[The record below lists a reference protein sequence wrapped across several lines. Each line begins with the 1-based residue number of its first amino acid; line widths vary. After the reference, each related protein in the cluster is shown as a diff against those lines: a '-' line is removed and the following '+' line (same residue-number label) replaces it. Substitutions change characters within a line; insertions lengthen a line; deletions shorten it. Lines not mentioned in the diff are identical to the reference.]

1 MTPKERILQ
10 YIDAKGI
17 TQYAFSKKTGLS
29 NGFLKAGSSLSV
41 DNLLIISKV
50 FSDLNLEWVI
60 CGEGNMLHD
69 GNIGHIQTGH
79 TNTIDNSPININAN
93 TAEIERLNERIK
105 HLEDLLSA
113 KDEIINLLKNK

>member
-79 TNTIDNSPININAN
+79 TNHIDHSPIHVN
-93 TAEIERLNERIK
+93 TSDEVDRLKSEIK
-105 HLEDLLSA
+105 HLEDLLAA